1 MQWTPMANHPH
12 PSQQDPL
19 LQVQDLMDLHSNQA
33 YQVLHMVLDI
43 LHPLLLELTILQL
56 QQTAMGPQTH
66 TDSMIHSELLLL
78 EFHRVE
84 NRKFS

>member
-1 MQWTPMANHPH
+1 
-12 PSQQDPL
+12 
-19 LQVQDLMDLHSNQA
+19 MDLHSNQV
-33 YQVLHMVLDI
+33 YQDLLMVLDI
-43 LHPLLLELTILQL
+43 LQDLHLLDQTILQP

-84 NRKFS
+84 NQPTLFMSVGMGKKEQFHFRRML